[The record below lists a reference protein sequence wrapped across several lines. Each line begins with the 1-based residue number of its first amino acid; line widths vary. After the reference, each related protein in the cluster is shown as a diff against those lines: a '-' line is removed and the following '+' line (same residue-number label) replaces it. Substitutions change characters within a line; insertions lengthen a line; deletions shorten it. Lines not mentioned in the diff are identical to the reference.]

1 MNCSVNAW
9 INSVLYESAY
19 TISDIDSDD
28 SVCIVYSI
36 KQSNNYKNYEI
47 NYEVLVGWNPTNA
60 TRNNVGMKPQLF
72 VHV

>member
-47 NYEVLVGWNPTNA
+47 NYEVLVG
-60 TRNNVGMKPQLF
+60 
-72 VHV
+72 